1 MQHSLRPSSGATTV
15 LGERG
20 ARQRGPEAAE
30 AELFLVAQEGL
41 EELAHAE
48 SQEGWR

>member
-1 MQHSLRPSSGATTV
+1 MV

-20 ARQRGPEAAE
+20 THQRGPEVAE

-41 EELAHAE
+41 EELAHV
-48 SQEGWR
+48 EG